1 MSLRSQIKEIFS
13 RDRKPQL
20 EAQHRLNDQASESL
34 FEALYGLEIKLILES
49 QQAEEPQHE

>member
-20 EAQHRLNDQASESL
+20 EEKHRLNDQASESL
-34 FEALYGLEIKLILES
+34 FEALYGLETKLILES